1 MMFID
6 DNGYIEYNIKD
17 HSIIDIWI
25 TERRNMEEIKLIK
38 DIVASPNADTLSNR
52 LMNAKVELN
61 ATRNFL
67 NDAGNFRTDDYD
79 MGLSCEV
86 ILSKYIEYLQYKVEM
101 LEKMHTKLQNNK
113 YIKRDELLELTT
125 VPKKKKPNTKKEVSC
140 SIPYTSSDNADML
153 LL

>member
-1 MMFID
+1 MD
-6 DNGYIEYNIKD
+6 
-17 HSIIDIWI
+17 
-25 TERRNMEEIKLIK
+25 EIKLIK

-61 ATRNFL
+61 VTRNFL

-86 ILSKYIEYLQYKVEM
+86 ILSKYIEYLQYKIKM
-101 LEKMHTKLQNNK
+101 LEKMNTKLQNNK
-113 YIKRDELLELTT
+113 YIKRDELLEELTT
-125 VPKKKKPNTKKEVSC
+125 IPKKKKPNTKKEVSC

>member
-1 MMFID
+1 MD
-6 DNGYIEYNIKD
+6 
-17 HSIIDIWI
+17 
-25 TERRNMEEIKLIK
+25 EIKLIK

-86 ILSKYIEYLQYKVEM
+86 ILSKYIEYLQYKVGM

-113 YIKRDELLELTT
+113 YIKRDELLEELTT
-125 VPKKKKPNTKKEVSC
+125 IPKKKKPNTKKEVSC
-140 SIPYTSSDNADML
+140 SIPSTSSDNADML
-153 LL
+153 I

>member
-1 MMFID
+1 MD
-6 DNGYIEYNIKD
+6 
-17 HSIIDIWI
+17 
-25 TERRNMEEIKLIK
+25 EIKLIK

-61 ATRNFL
+61 ATRNLL

-113 YIKRDELLELTT
+113 YIKRDKLIEELTT
-125 VPKKKKPNTKKEVSC
+125 IPKKKKPNTKKEVSC
-140 SIPYTSSDNADML
+140 SIPYTSLDNDDML

>member
-1 MMFID
+1 MD
-6 DNGYIEYNIKD
+6 
-17 HSIIDIWI
+17 
-25 TERRNMEEIKLIK
+25 EIKLIK

-86 ILSKYIEYLQYKVEM
+86 ILRKYIEYLQYKVKM
-101 LEKMHTKLQNNK
+101 LEKINTKLQNNK
-113 YIKRDELLELTT
+113 YIKRDELLEELTT
-125 VPKKKKPNTKKEVSC
+125 IPKKKKPNTKKEVSC
-140 SIPYTSSDNADML
+140 PIPYTSSDNADML

>member
-1 MMFID
+1 
-6 DNGYIEYNIKD
+6 
-17 HSIIDIWI
+17 
-25 TERRNMEEIKLIK
+25 MEEIKLIK

-52 LMNAKVELN
+52 LMNAKVELSK
-61 ATRNFL
+61 TRNFL

-86 ILSKYIEYLQYKVEM
+86 ILSKYIEYLQYKVKM
-101 LEKMHTKLQNNK
+101 LEKIHTKLQNNK
-113 YIKRDELLELTT
+113 YIKRDEASELATI
-125 VPKKKKPNTKKEVSC
+125 PKKKKPNTKKEVSY

>member
-1 MMFID
+1 MD
-6 DNGYIEYNIKD
+6 
-17 HSIIDIWI
+17 
-25 TERRNMEEIKLIK
+25 EIKLIK

-61 ATRNFL
+61 TTRNFL

-79 MGLSCEV
+79 MGFSCEV

-113 YIKRDELLELTT
+113 YIKRDELLEELTT
-125 VPKKKKPNTKKEVSC
+125 IPKKKKPNTKKEVSF

>member
-1 MMFID
+1 MD
-6 DNGYIEYNIKD
+6 
-17 HSIIDIWI
+17 
-25 TERRNMEEIKLIK
+25 EIKLIK

-61 ATRNFL
+61 VTRNFL

-86 ILSKYIEYLQYKVEM
+86 ILSKYIEYLQYKVKM
-101 LEKMHTKLQNNK
+101 LEKMNTKLQNNK
-113 YIKRDELLELTT
+113 YIKRDELLEELTT
-125 VPKKKKPNTKKEVSC
+125 IPKKKKPNTKKEVSC
-140 SIPYTSSDNADML
+140 SIPYISSDNVDML